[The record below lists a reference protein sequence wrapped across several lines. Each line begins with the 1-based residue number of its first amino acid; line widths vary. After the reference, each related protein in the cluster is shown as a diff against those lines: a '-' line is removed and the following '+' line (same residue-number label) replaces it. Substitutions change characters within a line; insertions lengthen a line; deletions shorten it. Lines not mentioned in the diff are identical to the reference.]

1 MKQLIIV
8 LCLLYIQLASTAQSK
23 FYTAVKIEFER
34 NTNPR
39 KLMEEWNSGQDWF
52 ERFKESMPTTAL
64 VYSEFIG
71 DTARSIYKPGKEV
84 PIDMRS
90 FYRPVAHLN
99 VVYTDYKSQTKISQK
114 PVYEETFLIA
124 DSLTKIKW
132 KITNDLRTI
141 AGFECRKA
149 FGVMNDSIGIF
160 AFYTDQILVNGGPE
174 SVQGLPG
181 MILGMG
187 IPRLHT
193 TWFATKVEILNDTK
207 AIMAP
212 TKGKKVDQKAFQS
225 TLNKLSEQWGPQSKQ
240 MLLNFVI

>member
-1 MKQLIIV
+1 MKQLILIIGLV
-8 LCLLYIQLASTAQSK
+8 SLQLAGASQTK
-23 FYTAVKIEFER
+23 FYSAVKIEFER

-39 KLMEEWNSGQDWF
+39 KLMEEWNAGQDWF
-52 ERFKESMPTTAL
+52 ERFKDNIPTTAI

-71 DTARSIYKPGKEV
+71 DTARSVYKPGKDV
-84 PIDMRS
+84 AYDMRS
-90 FYRPVAHLN
+90 FYRPVADKN
-99 VVYTDYKSQTKISQK
+99 VVYSDYVSGTKISQK
-114 PVYEETFLIA
+114 PVYEETFLIT
-124 DSLTKIKW
+124 DSLSKIKW

-149 FGVMNDSIGIF
+149 FGILNDTIGIF

-207 AIMAP
+207 GLVP
-212 TKGKKVDQKAFQS
+212 PLKGKKVDIQSFQA
-225 TLNKLSEQWGPQSKQ
+225 TLNKLAERWGPQARQ
-240 MLLNFVI
+240 MLLNFII